1 VYGGGGTAALSGD
14 GEVGEM
20 LVCCCVIRRG
30 RCILCDLAL
39 GAHFVGSEGV
49 RYHLTILFL

>member
-20 LVCCCVIRRG
+20 LVYCCAIRHG